1 MADCSGR
8 FDEKLKA
15 ITEEAQE
22 ALANL
27 EATLKGG
34 GVKKKGTKR
43 RVDIL
48 YDSSGKRLIKTPRR
62 ASRSTPTPGRRLARH
77 PRRAHQVVSFSDNL
91 LLNRDMY

>member
-48 YDSSGKRLIKTPRR
+48 YDSSGKT
-62 ASRSTPTPGRRLARH
+62 
-77 PRRAHQVVSFSDNL
+77 VN
-91 LLNRDMY
+91 

>member
-8 FDEKLKA
+8 FDDKLKA

-62 ASRSTPTPGRRLARH
+62 ASQSTPPGSTSSQSTSNGDFQFL
-77 PRRAHQVVSFSDNL
+77 FL
-91 LLNRDMY
+91 ML

>member
-1 MADCSGR
+1 MYRVYINRINRLSIIAQKTGNVSFARRIIKMADCSGR

-22 ALANL
+22 ALVNL

-48 YDSSGKRLIKTPRR
+48 YDSSGKT
-62 ASRSTPTPGRRLARH
+62 
-77 PRRAHQVVSFSDNL
+77 VN
-91 LLNRDMY
+91 